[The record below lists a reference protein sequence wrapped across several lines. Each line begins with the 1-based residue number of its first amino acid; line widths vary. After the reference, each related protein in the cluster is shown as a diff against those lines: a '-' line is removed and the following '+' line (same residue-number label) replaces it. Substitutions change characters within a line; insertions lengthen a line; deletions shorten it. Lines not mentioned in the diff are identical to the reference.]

1 VVKSGFLIYLDSP
14 SQLYAVKCRVVNS
27 LGANHMPARKMRVE
41 LFDSDGNRYTIAF
54 EGQVTRDK
62 ALRLLDLVELLGG
75 APGESSVANAGPA
88 MPTPT
93 LSRFEKVQLVI
104 QKNFPLIWF
113 SSKDIQSVY
122 EQELKE
128 PVSLSTISTYLSRMA
143 TKGML
148 MRTGGSSNLKYKTA
162 PNIPAATI
170 KSRIK

>member
-1 VVKSGFLIYLDSP
+1 
-14 SQLYAVKCRVVNS
+14 
-27 LGANHMPARKMRVE
+27 MPARKMRVE

-62 ALRLLDLVELLGG
+62 ALRLLDLVELLGS
-75 APGESSVANAGPA
+75 APGENSTTNPGIALPNKA
-88 MPTPT
+88 

-113 SSKDIQSVY
+113 SSKDIQSIY

-128 PVSLSTISTYLSRMA
+128 PVSLSTISTYLSRMS

-148 MRTGGSSNLKYKTA
+148 LRTGGSNNLKYKTA
-162 PNIPAATI
+162 PNLSQATTI
-170 KSRIK
+170 KQRIK